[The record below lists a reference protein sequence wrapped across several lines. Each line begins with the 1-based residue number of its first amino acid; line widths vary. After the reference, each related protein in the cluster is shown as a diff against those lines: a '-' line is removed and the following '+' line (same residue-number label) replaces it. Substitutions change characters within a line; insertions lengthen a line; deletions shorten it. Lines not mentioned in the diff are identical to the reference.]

1 MDMQEYAH
9 EFAEHWYS
17 LPTPMQAAGGSWIVR
32 AGHNKAK
39 PHYVVGPKSIQQYGF
54 HLIQSGKVQVTSGG
68 VSVELAESDAF
79 CLFPGKSYIYQ
90 AIPDCSEELHMVWLA
105 LDGPQVP
112 FLLLEVGLTDTSF
125 YLRQALDHRVW
136 ATIRQ
141 FIQYFQKGKLDPMR
155 EQSLLFE
162 LLWRI
167 KQNTDIQQAMPKR
180 HWVAEVK
187 PYMELH
193 CTENIKID
201 DIARYMGV
209 HRSHLYTA
217 FMKEFDCSP
226 MQYLQ
231 RLRLEKGSQLL
242 KKTDL
247 SVTEIALSLGYPD
260 LFSFT
265 RAFTKLYGISP
276 KGYRG

>member
-1 MDMQEYAH
+1 MQEYAH

-39 PHYVVGPKSIQQYGF
+39 PHYGVGPKSIQQYGF
-54 HLIQSGKVQVTSGG
+54 HFIKSGMVQVTCGG
-68 VSVELAESDAF
+68 ITVELGESDAF
-79 CLFPGKSYIYQ
+79 CLFPGKSYVYQ
-90 AIPDCSEELHMVWLA
+90 AIPDSAKELQMVWIA
-105 LDGPQVP
+105 LDGPQVSL
-112 FLLLEVGLTDTSF
+112 LLLELGLKDASF
-125 YLRQALDHRVW
+125 HLKRALDHRVW

-141 FIQYFQKGKLDPMR
+141 FILYFQKGKTDPMR
-155 EQSLLFE
+155 EQSLLYE
-162 LLWRI
+162 LLWKI
-167 KQNTDIQQAMPKR
+167 KQNTDIQRASPKR

-187 PYMELH
+187 QYLELH

-201 DIARYMGV
+201 HIARHVGV

-231 RLRLEKGSQLL
+231 RLRLEKGAQLL
-242 KKTDL
+242 KHTGL
-247 SVTEIALSLGYPD
+247 SVTEAALSLGYPD

-265 RAFTKLYGISP
+265 RAFTKMYGISP